1 MDTSTVLGLG
11 SGAVVIVP
19 EVVEKASKVI
29 EVPIIENPGPS
40 IMLYDLT
47 GGAYNYIFTVGDLIT
62 TLAICSTFI
71 FLSITL
77 YRAATG
83 EEPKRRKD
91 DN

>member
-1 MDTSTVLGLG
+1 MDTNTVLGLG

-29 EVPIIENPGPS
+29 EVPVIENPGPS
-40 IMLYDLT
+40 VMLYDLT
-47 GGAYNYIFTVGDLIT
+47 GGVYNYIFTVGDLIT

-77 YRAATG
+77 YKAAKG
-83 EEPKRRKD
+83 EEPKRRKND
-91 DN
+91 